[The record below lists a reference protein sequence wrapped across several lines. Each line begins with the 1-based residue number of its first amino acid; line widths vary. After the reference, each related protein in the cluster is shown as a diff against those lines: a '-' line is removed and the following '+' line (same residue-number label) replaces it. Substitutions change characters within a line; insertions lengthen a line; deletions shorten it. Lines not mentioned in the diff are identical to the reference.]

1 MALMPWQAG
10 RKPASKPV
18 SSSRLGNQNRG
29 QPVTNSQLGVK
40 LLTNQRFPFFA
51 PTLSLYIFFPAS
63 VGRSLLTTSNL
74 GLHNAQ

>member
-51 PTLSLYIFFPAS
+51 PTLSLYIFPGFCWQVTPDH
-63 VGRSLLTTSNL
+63 VQFGVT
-74 GLHNAQ
+74 